1 MEPRPGGVLVI
12 ALYHL
17 VVGVVTGLGICALLT
32 IPFIVGVAASGDP
45 DARIAVP
52 IVGGIM
58 VLAAGFLFLLALA
71 NLLVGWGLWHMRE
84 WARIAAIGLSVL
96 RLLNFPIGTII
107 GGLIIWYLL
116 QPQIVAAF
124 QTQQT
129 G

>member
-1 MEPRPGGVLVI
+1 MERRPDGVLVI

-17 VVGVVTGLGICALLT
+17 VIGVLIGMGICALLT

-45 DARIAVP
+45 DARVAVP

-71 NLLVGWGLWHMRE
+71 NILVGWGLWQMRE

-96 RLLNFPIGTII
+96 RLLNFPVGTII

-116 QPQIVAAF
+116 QPQTVAAF
-124 QTQQT
+124 QARQAE
-129 G
+129 